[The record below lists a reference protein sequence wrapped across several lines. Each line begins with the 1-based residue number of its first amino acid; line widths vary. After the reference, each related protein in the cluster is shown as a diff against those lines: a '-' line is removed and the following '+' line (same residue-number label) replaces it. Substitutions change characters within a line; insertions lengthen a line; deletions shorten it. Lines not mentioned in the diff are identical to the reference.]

1 MRRIQGSNLLELAL
15 IGFRNQRI
23 TVLPILQPVYFTLF
37 RTGQSSGYNSSRME
51 PIKDKPTLQDY
62 QQYIHKIV
70 EERGFTDETVPELF
84 MYLMEEMGE
93 MSKAARQLT
102 KLHCDANSEKFELA
116 HEMTDVFELLL
127 DLANYFDIDLEQA
140 FREKEAINNT
150 RVWKKKGEL

>member
-1 MRRIQGSNLLELAL
+1 
-15 IGFRNQRI
+15 
-23 TVLPILQPVYFTLF
+23 
-37 RTGQSSGYNSSRME
+37 ME